1 MSVRYYLMDVFTD
14 RMFGGNPLAV
24 VPESPNL
31 ASKTMQSIARE
42 LNLSE
47 TVFVFPAEQGGLKK
61 IRIFTPRSELP
72 FAGHPTIGTA
82 ILLAELGLAPQPEGE
97 CRIVLEEGVGPV
109 PVALKMKQGRP
120 EFAQLTAAQR
130 PELRPASLAR
140 ERIAAMLSLG
150 STDLHPGPLE
160 PIAASCGVP
169 FFFVPLKDR
178 AALARA
184 TLNISVWQKDL
195 AGSWA
200 EHVHVYA
207 MEAELPGSDLR
218 ARMFSPAAGIAED
231 PATGGAAVALAGYLA
246 NQRPEPSG
254 TFRWTMEQG
263 FEMGRPSLLYL
274 EADKSAGEITSVRV
288 GGQAVVLGEGTL
300 RTS

>member
-1 MSVRYYLMDVFTD
+1 MTVRYYLMDVFTD

-31 ASKTMQSIARE
+31 ASETMQSIARE

-61 IRIFTPRSELP
+61 VRIFTPRSELP
-72 FAGHPTIGTA
+72 FAGHPTVGTA
-82 ILLAELGLAPQPEGE
+82 ILLGELGLAPQPEGE

-130 PELRPASLAR
+130 PELRPTSLAR
-140 ERIAAMLSLG
+140 ERIAAMLSLET
-150 STDLHPGPLE
+150 TDLHPGPLE

-184 TLNISVWQKDL
+184 TLNISAWQMDL

-246 NQRPEPSG
+246 KQRPESSG

-274 EADKSAGEITSVRV
+274 EADKRNDEVTAVRV
-288 GGQAVVLGEGTL
+288 GGRAIVIGEGTL
-300 RTS
+300 RTQ